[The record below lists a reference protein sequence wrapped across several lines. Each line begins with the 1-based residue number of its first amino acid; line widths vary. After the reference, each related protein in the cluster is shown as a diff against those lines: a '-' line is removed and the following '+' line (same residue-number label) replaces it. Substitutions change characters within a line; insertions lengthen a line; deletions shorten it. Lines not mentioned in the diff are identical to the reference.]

1 MKDLKA
7 FTAYLLRSKFGK
19 LLDESYGAGKAET
32 DAPRLFEIYQKYQQ
46 GELNLQEMAKE
57 MGYDTIGL
65 SADGLKKWLPS
76 LVPRNLPCRVQV
88 VEITPR
94 TKGFEDE
101 LEQHKA
107 RGGQVRDI
115 KGGELYT

>member
-7 FTAYLLRSKFGK
+7 FTAYLLRSKFGN